1 MKEVQ
6 KPLNE
11 FCKRTGT
18 SGVRISV
25 CNSAGED
32 ICGYNYLGILPGWI
46 KQLENDFNP
55 VYVIDA
61 LHILMSLAITGE
73 SVSPDNPEL
82 LHALE
87 ILKAGALDTKF
98 PKNPL
103 L

>member
-11 FCKRTGT
+11 VCKATGT

-25 CNSAGED
+25 CAGTGED

-55 VYVIDA
+55 SYVIDA
-61 LHILMSLAITGE
+61 LHILMNLAITDTQ
-73 SVSPDNPEL
+73 VNPDNAEL
-82 LHALE
+82 LRALE
-87 ILKAGALDTKF
+87 ILNRGKGGGVHVTK
-98 PKNPL
+98 
-103 L
+103 